1 MTALFGAKY
10 AWEQDIPANVH
21 FLWELEEEIG
31 SPHFE
36 TTIKANVKDFATD
49 SVVVSDT
56 VWVSRARP
64 AQPAGLRGLQG
75 FRFTLQTG
83 ETDQHSGTAGGAAR
97 NPVTEICQVIAE
109 CVDGRTGRVKIPG
122 FYADVVPPSKRE
134 LEDLKN
140 CGFTTK
146 DFKRDHMFR
155 SLRVDDPLEIMK
167 RVWMM
172 PTFEVHGIAGGYQGP
187 GVKTIIPPKAT
198 AIVSCRLVPN
208 MNPKK
213 IVRLVTE
220 FVKGKNPD
228 VKVSAEHELPAYQGQ
243 TTGPYAD
250 AIRGAM
256 KFASAGARLR
266 PGGRLDRRGALDGE
280 VLKAPCTSS
289 GFPCPS
295 TATTRR
301 RELRLGQARRDGAFA
316 DYFRRVADL
325 GKPTPE
331 YGGSD
336 PPFRR
341 NPATELGLRRLVEPD
356 QAAEEP
362 APLRLALDEEL
373 LELAAVEEDPLAGG
387 ALLDLDVR
395 DGLDVHVAAALGT
408 LPPVRLAAFLGL
420 AGLFRFLREL
430 TFLPRRLDHRGFVL
444 PEPVVLAPL
453 ADVLGIENH
462 GGIVAAYRLPQEIL
476 ERDPIP
482 RLRVAILPITGSG
495 GRVPTPSPFRRG
507 SPGRRARRPLPPGS
521 RAAGRVA
528 AGIPLRAR
536 RRRPASLP

>member
-1 MTALFGAKY
+1 MLAAFQKEDLREYAAGRRGKYEEALEKIVEIPTVSVEPERKADVHRGAEYGVSLLESFGAKAHLYETKGHPIVHGRFDRGANLPTITVYNHLDVQPADGPDWETPPFDFVKKGDRYFGRGTTDDKGPAMTALFGAKY
-10 AWEQDIPANVH
+10 AWEQDIPANIH

-36 TTIKANVKDFATD
+36 TTIKENAKEFATD

-75 FRFTLQTG
+75 FRFSIQTG

-97 NPVTEICQVIAE
+97 NPVTELCQVIAE

-122 FYADVVPPSKRE
+122 FYADVVPPTKRE

-155 SLRVDDPLEIMK
+155 SLRVEDPLEIMK

-228 VKVSAEHELPAYQGQ
+228 VKVTAEHELPAYQGK

-256 KFASAGARLR
+256 KFAFGKEPVFVREGGSIGAVLSMEKVFKSPVFFLGLSLPEHGYHSPNENFDWRQAE
-266 PGGRLDRRGALDGE
+266 GGMA
-280 VLKAPCTSS
+280 
-289 GFPCPS
+289 
-295 TATTRR
+295 
-301 RELRLGQARRDGAFA
+301 AFA

-325 GKPTPE
+325 GKPT
-331 YGGSD
+331 SKS
-336 PPFRR
+336 
-341 NPATELGLRRLVEPD
+341 
-356 QAAEEP
+356 
-362 APLRLALDEEL
+362 
-373 LELAAVEEDPLAGG
+373 
-387 ALLDLDVR
+387 
-395 DGLDVHVAAALGT
+395 
-408 LPPVRLAAFLGL
+408 
-420 AGLFRFLREL
+420 
-430 TFLPRRLDHRGFVL
+430 
-444 PEPVVLAPL
+444 
-453 ADVLGIENH
+453 
-462 GGIVAAYRLPQEIL
+462 
-476 ERDPIP
+476 
-482 RLRVAILPITGSG
+482 RV
-495 GRVPTPSPFRRG
+495 
-507 SPGRRARRPLPPGS
+507 
-521 RAAGRVA
+521 
-528 AGIPLRAR
+528 
-536 RRRPASLP
+536 